1 MKTRGGGG
9 MMINCDEMTQ
19 CLLFG
24 DAYFMITTW
33 INNSETKLTVI
44 RAVIIPIF
52 FKPKTGKC
60 DLTNKWIQSSNENLV
75 LNQDCFRISETSSL

>member
-1 MKTRGGGG
+1 

-44 RAVIIPIF
+44 RAVIITIF
-52 FKPKTGKC
+52 SKPKTEVWFDK
-60 DLTNKWIQSSNENLV
+60 
-75 LNQDCFRISETSSL
+75 